1 MQIGRA
7 KSSIHAVR
15 APSILSTRRREQYV
29 GSKTSV
35 AFESANGSSANLFGL
50 LAETQMNNEGD
61 SEDFFEGQRLG
72 NRCRTTELTHRHQ

>member
-7 KSSIHAVR
+7 TSSIHAVR
-15 APSILSTRRREQYV
+15 APLILNTRRRRQYV

-50 LAETQMNNEGD
+50 LAETQTNNE
-61 SEDFFEGQRLG
+61 RLQKISFNG
-72 NRCRTTELTHRHQ
+72 NG